1 MDQTRRSLFSLF
13 PALCAAAAFSGE
25 AAQGQATTAP
35 PRPHG
40 DAGRVIPSV
49 AYTLESLPVHGHENL
64 SRPIVNGTT
73 HRHYPV
79 EVHETT
85 LQPGSMPHPAH
96 HHVHEEMFLIREGTV
111 EVTIDG
117 KSTRLDPGGAAYVA
131 SNAVHG
137 IKNVGSGPANY
148 FVIALGGD
156 KA

>member
-1 MDQTRRSLFSLF
+1 MDQTRRTLFSLL

-25 AAQGQATTAP
+25 EAHAQPGK
-35 PRPHG
+35 
-40 DAGRVIPSV
+40 VIPSV
-49 AYTLESLPVHGHENL
+49 AYRWENLPVHGHENL
-64 SRPIVNGTT
+64 SRPIVDGVT
-73 HRHYPV
+73 HRQYPV

-117 KSTRLDPGGAAYVA
+117 RSTRLDAGGAAYVA

-137 IKNVGSGPANY
+137 IKNVGTTPANY
-148 FVIALGGD
+148 FVVALGGD